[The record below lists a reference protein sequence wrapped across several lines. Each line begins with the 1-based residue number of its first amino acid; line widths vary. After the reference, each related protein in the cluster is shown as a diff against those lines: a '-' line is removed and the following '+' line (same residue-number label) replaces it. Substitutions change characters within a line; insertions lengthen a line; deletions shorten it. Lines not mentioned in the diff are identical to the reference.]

1 MKYDLSTSR
10 NPWFEVMF
18 PRDTKNFS
26 PHFLEYKIFDFPL
39 RKREKSISGTARRLE
54 NIFAKL
60 FLSPCYL

>member
-18 PRDTKNFS
+18 SRDTKNFS